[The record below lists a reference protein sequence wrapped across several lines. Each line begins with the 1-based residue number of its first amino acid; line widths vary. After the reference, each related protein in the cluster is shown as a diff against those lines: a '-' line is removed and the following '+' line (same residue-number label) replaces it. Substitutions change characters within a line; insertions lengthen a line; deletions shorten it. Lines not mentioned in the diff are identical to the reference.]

1 MTTTRKR
8 LKAPNGEMIA
18 PENLSAAVQNY
29 ISSLYKLKEEGI
41 RTTPALL
48 AEYIRHL
55 PATEGLG
62 TSLPSVIGMLRRM
75 VREGLVEIASNKD
88 VHLTEQGVRISEA
101 LVRRHRLAECM
112 VVDMLGM
119 ELYQACLEGHQ
130 LEHAISPEL
139 ERRIQVKLGGP
150 TISPFGKP
158 IPGSGYVEPTE
169 EGIPLD
175 QAVLAKLYHVD
186 RIPETEPEIIRFLVD
201 NGVVPGA
208 EISVVE
214 AGAYRGVLVFR
225 TPKAESSVGYQVA
238 SHIWVRSPS

>member
-1 MTTTRKR
+1 MKR
-8 LKAPNGEMIA
+8 RLRSPTGEMIT
-18 PENLSAAVQNY
+18 PENLSAGVQNY

-41 RTTPALL
+41 RTTPAQL
-48 AEYIRHL
+48 AEYIRRL
-55 PATEGLG
+55 PAAEGLG
-62 TSLPSVIGMLRRM
+62 TSLPSVLGMLRRM
-75 VREGLVEIASNKD
+75 VREGLVEMAPDKD
-88 VHLTEQGVRISEA
+88 VRLTEQGVTISEA

-139 ERRIQVKLGGP
+139 ERRIQVKLGDP

-158 IPGSGYVEPTE
+158 IPGSGYVEPLGKTVS
-169 EGIPLD
+169 LD
-175 QAVLAKLYHVD
+175 QAVLAKLYYVD
-186 RIPETEPEIIRFLVD
+186 RIPETEPEMIRFLVD

-214 AGAYRGVLVFR
+214 AGVYRGVLVFR
-225 TPKAESSVGYQVA
+225 TSKAESSVGYQVA
-238 SHIWVRSPS
+238 SHIWIRSPS